1 MITSDLPKKEAST
14 IAARIREA
22 DSIGFMT
29 FDGEHTEGHE
39 LDDGQLHNEFYI
51 SPDSIAEN
59 LQKLLDLEPE

>member
-1 MITSDLPKKEAST
+1 MRGVTPSAVAHS

-22 DSIGFMT
+22 EGLGFMT

-59 LQKLLDLEPE
+59 LKKLIDLEPE